1 MAKIRN
7 DKGKGLRCYI
17 YTRVST
23 EMQIDGYSLDAQE
36 ESLRKAAAYH
46 EMQVVH
52 VFSDEGKSGK
62 NTTGRPEFQD

>member
-36 ESLRKAAAYH
+36 ESLRKATKLPP
-46 EMQVVH
+46 
-52 VFSDEGKSGK
+52 SRRRS
-62 NTTGRPEFQD
+62 R